1 MSLTLNP
8 WARPGLRWT
17 SEDWTIA
24 AVVMNSPYKALL
36 FSRTGQGTVEV
47 GGGRGV
53 EGGKGRDRERKS
65 ENQRGGG

>member
-8 WARPGLRWT
+8 WARPGPRWT
-17 SEDWTIA
+17 SEGWTIA

-36 FSRTGQGTVEV
+36 FSRTGQGTVE
-47 GGGRGV
+47 GGG
-53 EGGKGRDRERKS
+53 DRERKS